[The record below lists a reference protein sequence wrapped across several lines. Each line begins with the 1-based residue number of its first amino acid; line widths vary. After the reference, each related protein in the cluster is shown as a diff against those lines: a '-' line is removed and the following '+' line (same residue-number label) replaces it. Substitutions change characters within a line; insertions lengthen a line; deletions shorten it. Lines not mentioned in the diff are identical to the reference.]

1 MKTRAVRLY
10 GESDLR
16 LEEFDMG
23 ELKDDEILMEL
34 ITDSVCMS
42 TYKESIQGAKHQ
54 RVNDDIS
61 EHPIIVGHEFAGIIR
76 EVGAKWKDKYQVGTK
91 YTMQPAINIKGSMA
105 AIGYSYEYCG
115 GAATFIKVPPI
126 VMEKDCLLPFDENSA
141 FFEASLAEPMSCII
155 GAFHSMYHSERGVYE
170 HKMGIVE
177 GGKSALL
184 ASCGPM
190 GLGAISY
197 MLNCDRK
204 PSLLVI
210 TDIDEV
216 RLKRAS
222 ELFTEEYAKEMS
234 NIIITN
240 MYEINIKDHGKEII
254 DKLSKHFTEEEIKKN
269 YPKRIKN
276 YVAIE
281 ESEVVGT
288 ISINNLRG
296 DTTGT
301 KYIILTLFVK
311 MEKHHQ
317 GIGTMLIKKI
327 ENYARSVGAKELYI
341 PASIYACEFYRKLG
355 YDYLDGIKEQNEDK
369 EYTLVKYL

>member
-1 MKTRAVRLY
+1 MKTKAVRLY

-61 EHPIIVGHEFAGIIR
+61 EHPIIVGHECAGIIR
-76 EVGAKWKDKYQVGTK
+76 EVGAKWKDKYKVGAK
-91 YTMQPAINIKGSMA
+91 YTMQPALNIEGSMA

-115 GAATFIKVPPI
+115 GAATFIKVPSI

-141 FFEASLAEPMSCII
+141 YFEASLAEPMSCII

-210 TDIDEV
+210 TDIDEA

-222 ELFTEEYAKEMS
+222 ELFTEEYAKERGV
-234 NIIITN
+234 
-240 MYEINIKDHGKEII
+240 EIHFVNTAKVDDPVKALRDLTGGTGFDDVSVYAPVRPVIEMADEILGF
-254 DKLSKHFTEEEIKKN
+254 DGCLNFFAGPVDPKLSAMFNFFDVHYKMHHL
-269 YPKRIKN
+269 
-276 YVAIE
+276 
-281 ESEVVGT
+281 VGSSGGNT
-288 ISINNLRG
+288 
-296 DTTGT
+296 DD
-301 KYIILTLFVK
+301 
-311 MEKHHQ
+311 M
-317 GIGTMLIKKI
+317 
-327 ENYARSVGAKELYI
+327 KECL
-341 PASIYACEFYRKLG
+341 KLAG
-355 YDYLDGIKEQNEDK
+355 EGR
-369 EYTLVKYL
+369 

>member
-141 FFEASLAEPMSCII
+141 F
-155 GAFHSMYHSERGVYE
+155 
-170 HKMGIVE
+170 
-177 GGKSALL
+177 
-184 ASCGPM
+184 
-190 GLGAISY
+190 
-197 MLNCDRK
+197 
-204 PSLLVI
+204 
-210 TDIDEV
+210 
-216 RLKRAS
+216 
-222 ELFTEEYAKEMS
+222 
-234 NIIITN
+234 
-240 MYEINIKDHGKEII
+240 
-254 DKLSKHFTEEEIKKN
+254 
-269 YPKRIKN
+269 
-276 YVAIE
+276 
-281 ESEVVGT
+281 
-288 ISINNLRG
+288 
-296 DTTGT
+296 
-301 KYIILTLFVK
+301 
-311 MEKHHQ
+311 
-317 GIGTMLIKKI
+317 
-327 ENYARSVGAKELYI
+327 
-341 PASIYACEFYRKLG
+341 
-355 YDYLDGIKEQNEDK
+355 
-369 EYTLVKYL
+369 